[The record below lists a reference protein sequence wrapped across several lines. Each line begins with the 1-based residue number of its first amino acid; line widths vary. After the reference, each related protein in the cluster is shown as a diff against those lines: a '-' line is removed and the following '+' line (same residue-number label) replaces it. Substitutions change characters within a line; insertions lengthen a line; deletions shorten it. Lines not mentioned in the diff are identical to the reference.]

1 MRRVV
6 DITLVVG
13 FLLVDLFF
21 FHDVFK
27 PGESTSLPQWMTGL
41 LSIGVFAICGQSL
54 AQSVRLGDRTL
65 NDRVRWPGR

>member
-6 DITLVVG
+6 DITLIAG

-27 PGESTSLPQWMTGL
+27 PGEGTSLAQWMTGF
-41 LSIGVFAICGQSL
+41 LSIGVFATCVQSL
-54 AQSVRLGDRTL
+54 LRSAR
-65 NDRVRWPGR
+65 

>member
-6 DITLVVG
+6 DVTLIGG

-21 FHDVFK
+21 FHDILK
-27 PGESTSLPQWMTGL
+27 PGESTSLAQWMTGF

-54 AQSVRLGDRTL
+54 LKSSR
-65 NDRVRWPGR
+65 

>member
-6 DITLVVG
+6 DFTLIAG

-27 PGESTSLPQWMTGL
+27 AGESTSLPQWMTGF
-41 LSIGVFAICGQSL
+41 LSLAVFAVCGQSL
-54 AQSVRLGDRTL
+54 LKSAR
-65 NDRVRWPGR
+65 